1 MYFPLSKGGWM
12 YLQCKA
18 IKNEKYS
25 SGWVTQRLHSVF
37 TLLIRTIMVSNGNER
52 GEKHL
57 FPHEYLHSLFTQAVQ
72 DHVTYQETYKELFHS
87 PLHYS
92 YSIQHFH
99 SHTSTLRSYFQRVYL
114 FLFKVHQISEE
125 SPLLTWVTSS
135 KSDVHGCFFCLFCWH
150 FQILTFLWLHFNHL
164 ICQDEVCDWY
174 LESKM

>member
-1 MYFPLSKGGWM
+1 MW
-12 YLQCKA
+12 
-18 IKNEKYS
+18 
-25 SGWVTQRLHSVF
+25 
-37 TLLIRTIMVSNGNER
+37 LIT
-52 GEKHL
+52 
-57 FPHEYLHSLFTQAVQ
+57 
-72 DHVTYQETYKELFHS
+72 ETYKELFHS

-164 ICQDEVCDWY
+164 ICQDEVISTWRVKCSLFFSTRFCFLVIWKEAHNSTPIIPPPPPPTHTRGGLQRTNSPPPSICLD
-174 LESKM
+174 LGSKLLHL